1 MSDLRVV
8 FSEYKMPIVSHTFPS
23 ELVRAVVVKR
33 PSASIKSPYVA
44 DIRCDGLDEVML
56 CHSPGLGCCGLVEAG
71 RAMYVLPSREGSKT
85 AWTAH
90 IAECADSEGA
100 YYVGIHPMIGQSV
113 AASYLSNISRDA
125 VWKSEVTVNE
135 APSGDSARIDYV
147 GTLPSGKKI
156 YVEVKTAM
164 VSTESTV
171 PRASR
176 CAVFPEGYRKSK
188 NEPVSPRAIKHARV
202 LAELKGRADTE
213 RCVLLY
219 VVPRDDC
226 GGGVIINPSDPLY
239 LAAVRHAVAAG
250 VETIGL
256 AFRYDVAGLVTF
268 KGTLPVIV

>member
-1 MSDLRVV
+1 MGDLHTRFVKD
-8 FSEYKMPIVSHTFPS
+8 KMIPKVSYTFPS
-23 ELVRAVVVKR
+23 DLVRATVVKR
-33 PSASIKSPYVA
+33 PSATIKSPYVA
-44 DIRCDGLDEVML
+44 DIRVDGIDEIML

-71 RAMYVLPSREGSKT
+71 RVIYVLPSREGSKT

-90 IAECADSEGA
+90 MAECSDSEGA
-100 YYVGIHPMIGQSV
+100 HNVGIHPMIGQSV
-113 AASYLSNISRDA
+113 AATYLSNISADA
-125 VWKSEVTVNE
+125 VWKSEVVVAEST
-135 APSGDSARIDYV
+135 RIDYV
-147 GTLPSGKKI
+147 GLLPNGKKI

-164 VSTESTV
+164 VSTECTV
-171 PRASR
+171 PRTSR

-226 GGGVIINPSDPLY
+226 GGGVIINPSDPWY
-239 LAAVRHAVAAG
+239 LAAVRDAVAAG

-256 AFRYDVAGLVTF
+256 AFRYDVAGIVSF